1 MTHKLQDSLFKTSAG
16 IIVHPYEQKGEL
28 RLLPHTT
35 HKRNNSNWT
44 TDITRAKTVTLL
56 EKRSANI
63 F

>member
-44 TDITRAKTVTLL
+44 TDITRAKTVTFL
-56 EKRSANI
+56 
-63 F
+63 